1 MRNNFSEKEVEDR
14 TYVEVL
20 IIDFEIGHTTDPN
33 PIGGVH
39 LKLSLKNILSFVL
52 AILSFDSPV

>member
-1 MRNNFSEKEVEDR
+1 VRNNFSEKEVEDR

-39 LKLSLKNILSFVL
+39 LKLSLKNILSFV
-52 AILSFDSPV
+52 